1 MNTKHLVS
9 GVALGALLFSPMIS
23 LAQVGAVTGARETAT
38 GRATGRVASSTFD
51 ERKAATQEK
60 LAERRSAIL
69 QRIASRMIEHMERA
83 IERLRKIATRIDSR
97 IVKLKER
104 GVNTAASEA
113 LLATARQKLDT
124 ATTAVESAKAA
135 MESALTAADVDANCI
150 FERQPSRENGA
161 ASAQPHG
168 ADEFGGI
175 GDFEAENFQVGKLAC
190 LKLAD
195 VLAVVNQGDI
205 VVGSGGGLDQ
215 VVGSRDPLAQQS
227 LLDQPVFYGW
237 EHVIAE
243 VQIVLVGVNELH
255 SGSSRLQVTGYR

>member
-69 QRIASRMIEHMERA
+69 QRIA
-83 IERLRKIATRIDSR
+83 TRIDSR

-135 MESALTAADVDANCI
+135 MESALTAADVDANGDGK
-150 FERQPSRENGA
+150 PDKVDPGKKVREFLAAARDATKDAHRALVETIKSLKSSAELRGKTPGA
-161 ASAQPHG
+161 TATSTPPALPTT
-168 ADEFGGI
+168 
-175 GDFEAENFQVGKLAC
+175 
-190 LKLAD
+190 
-195 VLAVVNQGDI
+195 
-205 VVGSGGGLDQ
+205 
-215 VVGSRDPLAQQS
+215 P
-227 LLDQPVFYGW
+227 
-237 EHVIAE
+237 
-243 VQIVLVGVNELH
+243 
-255 SGSSRLQVTGYR
+255 

>member
-135 MESALTAADVDANCI
+135 MESALTAADVDANGDGK
-150 FERQPSRENGA
+150 PDKVDPGKKVREFLAAARDATKDAHRALVETIKSLKSSAELGGKTPGA
-161 ASAQPHG
+161 TATSTPPALPTT
-168 ADEFGGI
+168 
-175 GDFEAENFQVGKLAC
+175 
-190 LKLAD
+190 
-195 VLAVVNQGDI
+195 
-205 VVGSGGGLDQ
+205 
-215 VVGSRDPLAQQS
+215 P
-227 LLDQPVFYGW
+227 
-237 EHVIAE
+237 
-243 VQIVLVGVNELH
+243 
-255 SGSSRLQVTGYR
+255 